1 MNKYELNFILAKI
14 SNSKKSLLLETYG
27 SVENIYNNIE
37 RQKENNY
44 LNYIWMELESSIY
57 INIEE
62 LSEMIFKNEMKYC
75 FYGESV
81 YPYFLKNI
89 EEPPFV
95 LFYKGEIEKLQNH
108 TNISIIGSRKC
119 SNYGEEMAKQIIK
132 GLNGYDIN
140 IISGGARG
148 IDSIAH
154 NISLKE
160 GLYTTAVLG
169 CGLDLIYPKENKTLY
184 DEISKRGCII
194 SEFMPGT
201 PPYKINFPRR
211 NRIISGLSELVIIVE
226 AAERSGTLITAN
238 YALLQGKDVMA
249 VPGSYYWKQSRGCND
264 LIKDGAY
271 IFTGINDILELLG
284 IDKKINN
291 SNKSNEMNLN
301 KNFLMKFIE
310 DRPIHI
316 NEIINKSNID
326 IKVLYELLFEMQLA
340 EEIICLA
347 GDYYVKKI

>member
-291 SNKSNEMNLN
+291 SNKSNKMNLN

>member
-1 MNKYELNFILAKI
+1 MGKYELNFVLAKI
-14 SNSKKSLLLETYG
+14 SNMKKTLLLETYG
-27 SVENIYNNIE
+27 SVENIYSNIE
-37 RQKENNY
+37 RQKENHY
-44 LNYIWMELESSIY
+44 LNYIWTELEASIY
-57 INIEE
+57 IKTEE
-62 LSEMIFKNEMKYC
+62 LNDMIFKNDMRYC
-75 FYGESV
+75 FYNEDL
-81 YPYFLKNI
+81 YPPFLKDI
-89 EEPPFV
+89 EEPPFM
-95 LFYKGEIEKLQNH
+95 LFYKGEIKRVQCS

-119 SNYGEEMAKQIIK
+119 SNYGEEITKQIIK

-154 NISLKE
+154 NVSLKE
-160 GLYTTAVLG
+160 GLYTTAILG
-169 CGLDLIYPKENKTLY
+169 CGLDLIYPKENKILY
-184 DEISKRGCII
+184 EEISKRGCVI

-211 NRIISGLSELVIIVE
+211 NRIISGLSKLVVIVE

-264 LIKDGAY
+264 IIRDGAY
-271 IFTGINDILELLG
+271 IYTGINDILELVG
-284 IDKKINN
+284 IDKKINDCGKN
-291 SNKSNEMNLN
+291 NKINLN
-301 KNFLMKFIE
+301 KSFLMKFIE